1 MTLLGY
7 IGNTAVYDK
16 RLVSEK
22 VKARV
27 PLRLKEMHLEGGTPC
42 LVLEPH
48 KAMHGGMSWLLYDGL
63 HFEGGVP
70 QLEHGGGEYKPNAAI
85 KFVHFYETGTGLH
98 VVPRTCW
105 HEDPRQLAD
114 LSKIRQ
120 HKCHAYGCKRD
131 VAPKYLMCRF
141 HWNMVPK
148 GIQDA
153 VWQTY
158 QPGQELGEKQ
168 PTQVYLEAAELACV
182 TVNRI
187 EAIERAER
195 AKRDEEFAARKRE
208 REEKQL
214 RKKGGKAAKAMF
226 PSMEL
231 RTGGETT

>member
-16 RLVSEK
+16 RLVSDK
-22 VKARV
+22 AKARREV
-27 PLRLKEMHLEGGTPC
+27 RIKEYHLEGGVPC
-42 LVLEPH
+42 LVLHPY
-48 KAMHGGMSWLLYDGL
+48 KSPYLGGTSYLLYDGL
-63 HFEGGVP
+63 HFPGGVP
-70 QLEHGGGEYKPNAAI
+70 VTTRKSF
-85 KFVHFYETGTGLH
+85 FVHFWENGTGLH
-98 VVPRTCW
+98 MEVDTPWT
-105 HEDPRQLAD
+105 EEPRQLAD

-148 GIQDA
+148 PMQEA
-153 VWQTY
+153 VWSTY
-158 QPGQELGEKQ
+158 QAGQELGEKQ

-214 RKKGGKAAKAMF
+214 KKKGGKAAKAMF
-226 PSMEL
+226 E
-231 RTGGETT
+231 EKV